1 MDEQNEYIT
10 VEKKVALEKELETL
24 IRIKRKE
31 VLEVLEFAKSLG
43 DLSENAEYH
52 QAREEQAKLEDRISK
67 IESVLK
73 LSTVVKGHH
82 STNVEVGSTITVQKE
97 GDKEKRVF
105 NIVGSEEADMTTG
118 KISNHSPLGRALLG
132 KKKGDTAT
140 FTTPKGAVQYKILGI
155 E

>member
-1 MDEQNEYIT
+1 MTIGLQYATIILSMDEQNEYIT

-97 GDKEKRVF
+97 GDKEKNNERG
-105 NIVGSEEADMTTG
+105 NAEGGGEEERKDVRG
-118 KISNHSPLGRALLG
+118 K
-132 KKKGDTAT
+132 T
-140 FTTPKGAVQYKILGI
+140 
-155 E
+155 